1 MSCRLLALIL
11 SLILP
16 ATVAP
21 ASDRPRAGLMWNRSG
36 LPATFPLHIR
46 TPPGRDYVVFL
57 VEPDQ
62 DQRVMAGYIHGG
74 DLFRI
79 LVPPGEYDL
88 RFAHGTEWQDQE
100 TLFGPE
106 TE

>member
-1 MSCRLLALIL
+1 
-11 SLILP
+11 
-16 ATVAP
+16 
-21 ASDRPRAGLMWNRSG
+21 
-36 LPATFPLHIR
+36 
-46 TPPGRDYVVFL
+46 
-57 VEPDQ
+57 
-62 DQRVMAGYIHGG
+62 MAGYIHGG